1 MSKLGRKIEGV
12 PKGTFAVGLAAVQ
25 ILGLVSIVHFY
36 LVNHYLPT
44 PFPLDKADTF
54 MDLFHSVFW
63 ASDPGRYT
71 EWESVYPPFVFV
83 VLNGLSSFFL
93 GNSTFPDAFSLRAA
107 GVGISITFLVSA
119 VISTQVVF
127 ASNLY
132 RNRSLVEKWGYFL
145 FFLGSMPFL
154 FALERG
160 NLVIFLPL
168 LLAWALL
175 SRGWGRVFAIALMI
189 NIKPYCAV
197 LLFADLIQGRPLWF
211 VRTVAVSG
219 IIFLVTGMICDA
231 SFILFVPGLLGFSNA
246 DFIFTPSAVLSMNAS
261 LTAFSYA
268 LDWDVAGKLGSPFRQ
283 EWQTFLSLALKFGN
297 FALVLAGLIGVVR
310 ARSRLN
316 QEQTLAVLVVI
327 VLNASFSFGGYTLV
341 LYAAILPVLA
351 TMRHGR
357 LICGLV
363 ILIFLPLDLI
373 HLQKIPFGLQD
384 VFLSGRIVPVAIT
397 VGLGVYVRPIADAF
411 ILLTLVLECWG
422 RRWCLPPLLQPK
434 LKMPENGLREAR

>member
-1 MSKLGRKIEGV
+1 MFKLRRKIEGV
-12 PKGTFAVGLAAVQ
+12 PKGAFAFGLAAVQ
-25 ILGLVSIVHFY
+25 IFGFIKIVQFF

-44 PFPLDKADTF
+44 PFPMDKADTL

-83 VLNGLSSFFL
+83 VLNGLSVILL
-93 GNSTFPDAFSLRAA
+93 GDATFPDAFALRAA
-107 GVGISITFLVSA
+107 GMSISITFLVSA
-119 VISTQVVF
+119 IISTQLVF
-127 ASNLY
+127 ASNVY
-132 RNRSLVEKWGYFL
+132 RDKSLLEKWCYFI

-168 LLAWALL
+168 FLAWALL
-175 SRGWGRVFAIALMI
+175 NRGWGRVFAIALMI
-189 NIKPYCAV
+189 NIKPYCAL
-197 LLFADLIQGRPLWF
+197 LLFADLIQGRPVWF
-211 VRTVAVSG
+211 IRTVAVSG
-219 IIFLVTGMICDA
+219 IIFLVTGMVCDA
-231 SFILFVPGLLGFSNA
+231 NFILFVPSLLGFSSG
-246 DFIFTPSAVLSMNAS
+246 DFIFTPSAVLGMNAS

-268 LDWDVAGKLGSPFRQ
+268 LDWDVAGKLGSPFRH

-297 FALVLAGLIGVVR
+297 LALVLAALIGVVR

-327 VLNASFSFGGYTLV
+327 ILNASYSFGGYTLV
-341 LYAAILPVLA
+341 LYAAVFPILA

-357 LICGLV
+357 LICGLI

-373 HLQKIPFGLQD
+373 NIQKIPFGLQD
-384 VFLSGRIVPVAIT
+384 VFLSGRIVPITLT

-434 LKMPENGLREAR
+434 LKMPANGQREAR